1 MSTAAAPPSFPGH
14 DGGPLAPLPSRV
26 VAKWPAGHF
35 VENVAVADDGTVFVS
50 LHSHNRIDRYR
61 PDTGELDVFSRL
73 PAPAAGLAFDAA
85 GVLWVTGGEVGRSP
99 GYIWRVSRDGTVE
112 EWAQIPDALFLNGCA
127 VVPGQGKLLVCES
140 LTGRL
145 LAVNQRERE
154 WSNWLESDYLRPENE
169 GMPGANGIKLNGGW
183 VWISVTDRNTIVRV
197 RVRPDGRASELE
209 LAVEEVRADDFAFSD
224 AETMYITTHVAQS
237 VMRLEADGT
246 RTTVAGPDEGAV
258 GSTACAFGRAPED
271 RHALYVTT
279 NGGLSLPYEGE
290 LQEAKLVRLEVGE
303 NGAPLPGG

>member
-1 MSTAAAPPSFPGH
+1 VSTAAAPPSFPGH

-73 PAPAAGLAFDAA
+73 PAPAAGLAFDTT

-237 VMRLEADGT
+237 VLRLEAGGT
-246 RTTVAGPDEGAV
+246 RATVAGPDEGVV
-258 GSTACAFGRAPED
+258 GSTACAFGRAPQD
-271 RHALYVTT
+271 GHALYVTT